1 MLKRTG
7 SLKERVSVKQ
17 TRLKLM
23 SFPSGSTT
31 IIVTPWF
38 SLFSQLDH
46 SILAVD
52 DAYELKERSEFE
64 SFLKLAAKGAIP
76 FLLLFWQ

>member
-1 MLKRTG
+1 
-7 SLKERVSVKQ
+7 
-17 TRLKLM
+17 M

-76 FLLLFWQ
+76 FYYYFGSKSRNVDLRVSFVLSR